1 MGSAKQSFSRSDW
14 EIDLFHSSPSL
25 AFTKAECHSE
35 GVAKGKSFL
44 YCAESCCFSDP
55 KALFVHPL
63 KYAAW
68 QGCIA
73 RCE

>member
-35 GVAKGKSFL
+35 GVAKGKSFIYIVLRAAVSVTPKLFL
-44 YCAESCCFSDP
+44 YIP
-55 KALFVHPL
+55 
-63 KYAAW
+63 
-68 QGCIA
+68 
-73 RCE
+73 